1 MRKTLSAVVAH
12 VSGCDFANEPCSSSR
27 TRGSSLYFEVQA
39 VGQRLR
45 RPLLFTWVLVCIAA
59 CFLVT
64 ASAVYG
70 QIDRGN
76 IEGIVTDQSGA
87 VVPDAKVQVI
97 NNQTNSALDL
107 KSNGQG
113 LYTAPNLP
121 TGMYRVVVTKEGFST
136 VTREQVDVQPS
147 ITVRVDFSL
156 APGQVT
162 QTVRVTG
169 EAPLLDVGTTN
180 NSTGMQDNLIE
191 SIPLIVAGTQR
202 SITDYL
208 GTLPGYTG
216 GTGFTPT
223 ANGQLA
229 GDTETYIDGGPASE
243 WGIARGGIEEVS
255 PQVEQVGEISVVANA
270 FNAEYGG
277 FGSWFT
283 NVILKSGT
291 NELHG
296 SFYDH
301 LGNSAFDAKAFF
313 ATAVTPYRQNE
324 GGFTIGGPVVLPKI
338 YNGRNK
344 TFFFASLGLFYSRQG
359 AAGGLLTVPTPAEC
373 NASDNGADFSQLSTL
388 YGVNIYDPAT
398 TSGGVSQQFEYN
410 GHPNVI
416 PPGRITQAGKVICS
430 YIPAPTGPN
439 AGTPLNNFIN
449 LGAPTWPYFN
459 TYTPLI
465 KIDHSISDKEKLSA
479 SYTSEIRHRLLSGN
493 TVAFH
498 PAPAWGEQQKEP
510 LDDYFDQIANSWKV
524 RISLDSV
531 IRPSLLNHVTLS
543 FDRYINLGP
552 NGTDGQ
558 NWDSQLGITGMPD
571 DNGAFPAIT
580 FSGGT
585 APPTNY
591 GRAYEEDW
599 HEMNY
604 TADENL
610 TWTRGKNFFKF
621 GFEIGQHQE
630 NRFIKP
636 GLSGAF
642 TFSNDMTSMDS
653 ADDTDGSAFAS
664 MLLGA
669 VDVAS
674 TYIPA
679 NIGLRFDHYGFFG
692 QDDWHLTPKLTVSYG
707 LRWDYDPPEGAQF
720 NKMSSFEAGL
730 TNPGAGNL
738 PGALAFAGSGAEE
751 YGKPFQDTWRK
762 GFAPRLG
769 LAYQLNKKTMIR
781 ASSGIYYSEIANQI
795 PFLDT
800 GAAGYSAAPHF
811 ESPDSFTPLYYW
823 NAAGSA
829 GSFPNTYEKPPS
841 KDPSFLNGQSIS
853 YIPRNGDR
861 MPQTLNWVLDIER
874 EVIPNLSLDVMYIGS
889 HSTHLALSGSP
900 AFINY
905 LPASDLSMG
914 FGLLAPCEFIPGCTV
929 PFSGFNNQIGLNTV
943 YQALKPYP
951 QYNLVGVDAVLL
963 PEGAARYNSLQIKAT
978 KRTSFGLS
986 GLAFFTWMKNMTD
999 TGSTPGDNTY
1009 ATFVGSRLQYP
1020 AQNPITYDPSTPATI
1035 FGTSWTYQLP
1045 FGKGRTFA
1053 NKINTPTDL
1062 FIGGWTLSGNL
1073 RYTDG
1078 TALQIDALSPFIED
1092 FGYQNV
1098 YGPPEVFANYV
1109 GGNPHG
1115 HWSGK
1120 YNPYTDNC
1128 PGVLNGTNSAAGCY
1142 FNPAAFTSPG
1152 FFAFGNTASALPWLR
1167 GFTQGSESLEFGKT
1181 LPIHKRLNF
1190 DLSGDF
1196 VNPFNIVRWAN
1207 PGTFAVG
1214 IPGFGQ
1220 VTNTQGS
1227 PRQIQINMKV
1237 RF

>member
-1 MRKTLSAVVAH
+1 M
-12 VSGCDFANEPCSSSR
+12 
-27 TRGSSLYFEVQA
+27 
-39 VGQRLR
+39 
-45 RPLLFTWVLVCIAA
+45 
-59 CFLVT
+59 
-64 ASAVYG
+64 
-70 QIDRGN
+70 
-76 IEGIVTDQSGA
+76 
-87 VVPDAKVQVI
+87 
-97 NNQTNSALDL
+97 
-107 KSNGQG
+107 
-113 LYTAPNLP
+113 
-121 TGMYRVVVTKEGFST
+121 
-136 VTREQVDVQPS
+136 
-147 ITVRVDFSL
+147 
-156 APGQVT
+156 
-162 QTVRVTG
+162 
-169 EAPLLDVGTTN
+169 
-180 NSTGMQDNLIE
+180 
-191 SIPLIVAGTQR
+191 
-202 SITDYL
+202 
-208 GTLPGYTG
+208 
-216 GTGFTPT
+216 
-223 ANGQLA
+223 
-229 GDTETYIDGGPASE
+229 
-243 WGIARGGIEEVS
+243 
-255 PQVEQVGEISVVANA
+255 
-270 FNAEYGG
+270 
-277 FGSWFT
+277 
-283 NVILKSGT
+283 
-291 NELHG
+291 
-296 SFYDH
+296 
-301 LGNSAFDAKAFF
+301 
-313 ATAVTPYRQNE
+313 
-324 GGFTIGGPVVLPKI
+324 
-338 YNGRNK
+338 
-344 TFFFASLGLFYSRQG
+344 
-359 AAGGLLTVPTPAEC
+359 
-373 NASDNGADFSQLSTL
+373 
-388 YGVNIYDPAT
+388 VNT
-398 TSGGVSQQFEYN
+398 
-410 GHPNVI
+410 
-416 PPGRITQAGKVICS
+416 
-430 YIPAPTGPN
+430 
-439 AGTPLNNFIN
+439 
-449 LGAPTWPYFN
+449 
-459 TYTPLI
+459 
-465 KIDHSISDKEKLSA
+465 
-479 SYTSEIRHRLLSGN
+479 
-493 TVAFH
+493 
-498 PAPAWGEQQKEP
+498 
-510 LDDYFDQIANSWKV
+510 
-524 RISLDSV
+524 
-531 IRPSLLNHVTLS
+531 
-543 FDRYINLGP
+543 
-552 NGTDGQ
+552 
-558 NWDSQLGITGMPD
+558 
-571 DNGAFPAIT
+571 
-580 FSGGT
+580 
-585 APPTNY
+585 Y

-610 TWTRGKNFFKF
+610 TWTRGKHFLKF

-642 TFSNDMTSMDS
+642 TFSNMMTSQNS

-679 NIGLRFDHYGFFG
+679 DIGLRFDHYGFFG

-720 NKMSSFEAGL
+720 NKMSSFEADL

-738 PGALAFAGSGAEE
+738 PGALAFAGSGAGD

-769 LAYQLNKKTMIR
+769 IAYQLNKKTMIR
-781 ASSGIYYSEIANQI
+781 ASSGIYYSEIANQV

-800 GAAGYSAAPHF
+800 GAAGYSAAPSF
-811 ESPDSFTPLYYW
+811 QSSDSFTPLYYW

-841 KDPSFLNGQSIS
+841 IDPSFLNGQSIS

-914 FGLLAPCEFIPGCTV
+914 FGLLAPCEFVARMHRAIQRIQQSARPEYRLPGFETL
-929 PFSGFNNQIGLNTV
+929 PAIQFSRRRR
-943 YQALKPYP
+943 
-951 QYNLVGVDAVLL
+951 
-963 PEGAARYNSLQIKAT
+963 GAAAGRRGALQ
-978 KRTSFGLS
+978 
-986 GLAFFTWMKNMTD
+986 LAPDQGDKTHVLWPERPGILHLD
-999 TGSTPGDNTY
+999 EEHDGHGSTGDNTY

-1020 AQNPITYDPSTPATI
+1020 GQNPITYDPSTPAAI
-1035 FGTSWTYQLP
+1035 FGASWTYQLP

-1062 FIGGWTLSGNL
+1062 FIGGWTFSGNL

-1078 TALQIDALSPFIED
+1078 TALQIDALSPFVED
-1092 FGYQNV
+1092 FGYQNA
-1098 YGPPEVFANYV
+1098 YGPPEAFANYV

-1120 YNPYTDNC
+1120 YNPYTDSC
-1128 PGVLNGTNSAAGCY
+1128 PGVLNGTNSATGCY

-1167 GFTQGSESLEFGKT
+1167 GFTQGSESLELGKT
-1181 LPIHKRLNF
+1181 LPIHERLNF